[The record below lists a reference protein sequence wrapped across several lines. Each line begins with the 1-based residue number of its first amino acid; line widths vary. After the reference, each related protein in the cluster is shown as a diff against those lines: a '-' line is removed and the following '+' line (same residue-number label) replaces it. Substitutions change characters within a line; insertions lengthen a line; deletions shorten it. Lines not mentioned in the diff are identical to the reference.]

1 MKKFLL
7 GICTFFLMPLCTLA
21 VNYDIKN
28 FYIDAT
34 IEENGD
40 MHVKEMIV
48 LKGSF
53 NGYERD
59 ILYKGD
65 YENYNASNIE
75 NIKISAKEVKEDIT
89 YDDLEDDFMPFKEVS
104 FSNNGSK
111 KEYVKK
117 LLNGGYRYRMYYATQ
132 NSKTA
137 FLIEYTLKDVVILH
151 NDCAEIYWNFIGN
164 DFADTI
170 HDLRIRVR
178 LPKKDDQIHWWF
190 HGDLAGESKQIESDP
205 MPVIEAKLDKNPAYK
220 AVDTRLLFSRE
231 SVNKDLIK
239 KQDNEDV
246 KESIIKHEDEI
257 VKKDTEVRAQ
267 MKLKYNIAKIM
278 TTIYFIALIVIWVYV
293 YIKYDKERPSKF
305 QNEYNRE
312 FIDDY
317 NVEVIDY
324 LMNKNITPNA
334 MSASIM
340 NLIYKKNIAYEEIQN
355 EKGKKDYQFTLKTR
369 DKLNETENALVDFLF
384 LKVGKDNIFTA
395 SGLKNYAS
403 STKTCN
409 TFMSSYTAWNN
420 AVLEDAKNEEF
431 FENGSTRFVYGIVI
445 FLLSIIV
452 TWFVAG
458 NNIEFIPAFFTIF
471 SSIIFIVYLSVLSKK
486 TEKGIDHYTKWKAF
500 KKFLED
506 FGTFELKE
514 LPEIELWERYLV
526 YATIF
531 GLADKVEKAMNVK
544 IKEISPSNTYY
555 NSIYIYNHYNIAP
568 VIQSSVRGA
577 YSGAQTAITRAHAN
591 SSNGSFGGHGGGFS
605 SGGGFGGGGGGGRG
619 F

>member
-1 MKKFLL
+1 MKKFLI

-40 MHVKEMIV
+40 MHVKELIV

-59 ILYKGD
+59 ILYKGNNK
-65 YENYNASNIE
+65 NYNASNIE
-75 NIKISAKEVKEDIT
+75 NVKISAKEVKEDIT
-89 YDDLEDDFMPFKEVS
+89 YDDLEEGFMPFKEVS

-111 KEYVKK
+111 KEYVEK

-246 KESIIKHEDEI
+246 KESIIKHEDKI

-278 TTIYFIALIVIWVYV
+278 TIIYFIALIVIWVYV

-369 DKLNETENALVDFLF
+369 DKLNDTENALVDFLF

-395 SGLKNYAS
+395 SSLKNYAS

-431 FENGSTRFVYGIVI
+431 FENSSTRFVYGIVI

-452 TWFVAG
+452 TWFVAA